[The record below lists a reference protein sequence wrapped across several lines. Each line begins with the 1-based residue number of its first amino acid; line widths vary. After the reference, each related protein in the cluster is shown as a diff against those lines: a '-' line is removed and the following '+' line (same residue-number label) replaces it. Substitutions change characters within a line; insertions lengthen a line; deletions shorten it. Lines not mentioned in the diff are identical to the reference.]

1 MKKKFMTI
9 AAASLMSVGMAQ
21 AASTSTSSTATSTPT
36 IPSASTNTGVT
47 DPIVKCYGI
56 AKAGANDCSSANASH
71 GCAGQSTINND
82 PCEWKAVARSECQK
96 GVKVG
101 AKTVVGT
108 EKPVNCKNSDP
119 ESDTD
124 AVAEQEIGGDAT
136 VSSVDNTS
144 SLAVT
149 TSNTVNSNSAQSN
162 AASDATI
169 NASDDQ

>member
-9 AAASLMSVGMAQ
+9 AAASLMSVGIAH
-21 AASTSTSSTATSTPT
+21 AASTSTTTTPT
-36 IPSASTNTGVT
+36 IPGSATTNTGVT

-96 GVKVG
+96 GIKSG
-101 AKTVVGT
+101 GKIIVGT
-108 EKPVNCKNSDP
+108 EKPVNCKSSDP

-124 AVAEQEIGGDAT
+124 AAAEQEIGGDAT
-136 VSSVDNTS
+136 ASSAGNTS

-149 TSNTVNSNSAQSN
+149 TSNTVNTG
-162 AASDATI
+162 AADTTAESDT
-169 NASDDQ
+169 Q